1 MQEFEFSHPEPS
13 VPVLLWGARA
23 TYGSAIRLALSQAGC
38 DDLPKNG
45 SYVIGAIARNRTPL
59 AEIVGALGLSKQA
72 AGQLVDTLVVR
83 GYLDRFPD
91 SEDRRRL
98 ALTLTVRGL
107 VAYGAAKEAIDLVD
121 RELAFRIGSEFMDTT
136 RSTLNTLI
144 EIGKGFKTDRENG

>member
-1 MQEFEFSHPEPS
+1 MQAFEPNHEEPS
-13 VPVLLWGARA
+13 IPVLLRGARE
-23 TYGSAIRLALSQAGC
+23 TYGSAIHEALSQAGC

-45 SYVIGAIARNRTPL
+45 SYVIGAIARNKTPL
-59 AEIVGALGLSKQA
+59 AEIVRALGLSKQA

-107 VAYGAAKEAIDLVD
+107 VAYGAAREAIETVD
-121 RELAFRIGSEFMDTT
+121 MELSARIGSELMETT
-136 RSTLNTLI
+136 RSTLNAII
-144 EIGKGFKTDRENG
+144 EIGKHFRADSDNE